1 MHRILRAVAV
11 LTAAGGLVALA
22 GPASASE
29 HGAGRPGV
37 NVNVVGDGSSVHIDR
52 STVQAG
58 RISFHV
64 SSTNPAPQGEGGS
77 AFSLFKPK
85 HGVTLPQVFADLRE
99 VFSDQAATAAKSTRD
114 IVRDVTLYG
123 LADVVP
129 GYPEVVTQNLRS
141 GTYYLMDLAKY
152 SGVGQPEVTRLFV
165 TGHGTAGSLH
175 GSVHVA
181 ANSADRF
188 VAPASWPHHGTYVFR
203 NVSDT
208 IHFMA
213 IVPVKDGT
221 TDEQVQAYFDSGSQ
235 SPPPFAGDGP
245 PGGND
250 VVSPGRA
257 IAVSYNL
264 PRGTYLLLCFVA
276 DDVTGM
282 PHAVMGMHKVIQL
295 T

>member
-1 MHRILRAVAV
+1 MRRVLRAVAV
-11 LTAAGGLVALA
+11 LTAAGGLLALA

-29 HGAGRPGV
+29 HGADRHR
-37 NVNVVGDGSSVHIDR
+37 VNVVGDGSSVHIDHT
-52 STVQAG
+52 TVQAG
-58 RISFHV
+58 RISFSV

-77 AFSLFKPK
+77 TISLFKPK
-85 HGVTLPQVFADLRE
+85 HGVTLLQVFADLRE
-99 VFSDQAATAAKSTRD
+99 VFSDQPATAAKSTRD
-114 IVRDVTLYG
+114 IVRDVTLHG

-129 GYPEVVTQNLRS
+129 GYPEVVTENLRS
-141 GTYYLMDLAKY
+141 GTYYLMDRAKY

-165 TGHGTAGSLH
+165 SGHRTAGPLYS
-175 GSVHVA
+175 SVHVA
-181 ANSADRF
+181 ATSADRF

-203 NVSDT
+203 NTSDT

-221 TDEQVQAYFDSGSQ
+221 TDKQVQAYFDSGSQ

-250 VVSPGRA
+250 VFSPGRT

-264 PRGTYLLLCFVA
+264 PRGTYALLCFVA